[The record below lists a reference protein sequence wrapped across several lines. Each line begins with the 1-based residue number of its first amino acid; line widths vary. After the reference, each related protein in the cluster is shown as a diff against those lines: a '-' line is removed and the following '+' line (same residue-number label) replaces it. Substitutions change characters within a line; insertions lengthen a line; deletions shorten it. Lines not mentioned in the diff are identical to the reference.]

1 MDKYSVINGQIKN
14 NYTGMKYSLEQV
26 CFEFNEL
33 ERQAHMTQRD
43 LIRCIELKAV
53 NRMLRMEN
61 RFLTIKLEQLV
72 WRSMSLDP
80 KDIENEI
87 QELCLNPKEASD
99 YIHKFEKENFEL
111 KQQLKQCGEYKGDL
125 L

>member
-1 MDKYSVINGQIKN
+1 MEKYSVINGQIKN

-33 ERQAHMTQRD
+33 ERQAYMTQRD

-87 QELCLNPKEASD
+87 QELCLNPKEASE

-111 KQQLKQCGEYKGDL
+111 KQQLKRCGEYNGDL